1 MFHPFYLLFLLRHLI
16 YSLWLIVLVF
26 SEINFFPSFNNQF
39 LNFSNFCWYLSFMFC
54 VISMMYSN
62 SLWDIFHWFPRY
74 VFLVCLCLAVGIIL
88 APNAFS
94 FLMVT
99 FMGFDLDYFLLPI
112 FIFYFA
118 CFKREMQDSIA
129 FLCLLSRLPSLFNLK
144 KHGSLLSEIWFC
156 YSTRLCV
163 DLLFFFSILFL
174 FNFDLFPVVSPQC
187 GALANQFFK
196 NCSLFICTAQGIFR
210 CIIQTVSCHIW
221 GLVSLPGFEPRLPA
235 LGAWSLS
242 H

>member
-1 MFHPFYLLFLLRHLI
+1 MIYIRNLLSLRCTLQSCYFQCHAWAKCIGPLQN
-16 YSLWLIVLVF
+16 V
-26 SEINFFPSFNNQF
+26 
-39 LNFSNFCWYLSFMFC
+39 
-54 VISMMYSN
+54 
-62 SLWDIFHWFPRY
+62 
-74 VFLVCLCLAVGIIL
+74 
-88 APNAFS
+88 NA
-94 FLMVT
+94 
-99 FMGFDLDYFLLPI
+99 I

-210 CIIQTVSCHIW
+210 CIIQTVSCHMW

-242 H
+242 HQATRDIPG